1 MLNKRIFMKKLIMLM
16 VVLVL
21 SVFLVGCG
29 TCPEIPEYDCPDV
42 TVSCPACP
50 DVSCT
55 PNVSCPTCS
64 VDELK
69 LPKIV
74 LFECIRNAVATRI
87 LSWIVV
93 GADVI
98 SLTSSSGW
106 YSFEEATGSR
116 IVTLPVGS
124 VTTFTLTAT
133 NLDGVSTASV
143 TTTELP

>member
-1 MLNKRIFMKKLIMLM
+1 MLM

-42 TVSCPACP
+42 TVSCPPYECP

-55 PNVSCPTCS
+55 PNVSCPAYP

-69 LPKIV
+69 LPEIV
-74 LFECIRNAVATRI
+74 LFEGTRTAPAI
-87 LSWIVV
+87 LTLSWVVV
-93 GADVI
+93 GADVGYI
-98 SLTSSSGW
+98 SRTCSIAPLLPCEDIGYVTSIAKG
-106 YSFEEATGSR
+106 EV
-116 IVTLPVGS
+116 IVNLAFGT
-124 VTTFTLTAT
+124 TTFTLTAT

-143 TTTELP
+143 TITELP